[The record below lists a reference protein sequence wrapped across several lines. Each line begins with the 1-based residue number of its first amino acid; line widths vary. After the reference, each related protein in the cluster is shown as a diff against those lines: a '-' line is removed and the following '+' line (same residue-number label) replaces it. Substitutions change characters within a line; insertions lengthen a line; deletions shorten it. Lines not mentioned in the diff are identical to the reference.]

1 MKNINPIAFLSIF
14 SLFGIYGLLVNPS
27 DLSKINYLF
36 YILYLTYLFEK
47 PTKVFYQDIQ
57 KAAAISFFIVMIALS
72 SSLIIIY
79 FTEIGYDFI
88 DIAFW
93 ILSSSMTL
101 LLMTSYAW
109 IKDSRKRKNRD
120 RNV

>member
-1 MKNINPIAFLSIF
+1 
-14 SLFGIYGLLVNPS
+14 
-27 DLSKINYLF
+27 LF

-120 RNV
+120 RKV